1 MDVAVLRVVKTTYAV
16 LCLSLLGGMSVFYE
30 SIFFADNKQE
40 FKIPDYYECFRIEG
54 FKCECIIWTLHK
66 LSVKVVYVIFSQ
78 FIEKDKNLVDIFSST
93 KKNDK
98 GLKRNGM

>member
-1 MDVAVLRVVKTTYAV
+1 MDVAVLRVVKTTFTYVV

-40 FKIPDYYECFRIEG
+40 CTIPDYHECFKTEG
-54 FKCECIIWTLHK
+54 FKCGYIIL
-66 LSVKVVYVIFSQ
+66 FSQ

-98 GLKRNGM
+98 GLKRNAM

>member
-1 MDVAVLRVVKTTYAV
+1 MDVAVLRVVKTTYVV

-54 FKCECIIWTLHK
+54 FKYEFVSKLIFDILHFTY
-66 LSVKVVYVIFSQ
+66 SIFS
-78 FIEKDKNLVDIFSST
+78 IF
-93 KKNDK
+93 K
-98 GLKRNGM
+98 